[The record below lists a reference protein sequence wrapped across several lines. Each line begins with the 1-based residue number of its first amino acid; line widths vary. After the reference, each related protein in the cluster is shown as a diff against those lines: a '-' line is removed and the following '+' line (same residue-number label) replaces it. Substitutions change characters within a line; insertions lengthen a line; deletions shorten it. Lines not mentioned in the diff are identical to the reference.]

1 MFMSD
6 SKFAEYQKQ
15 TIERMAYDLRP
26 VIGQSASDNYSP
38 TLRSKLVSIDT
49 AKGTCIL
56 ETLPSDYFE
65 FGVDDM
71 SQIGKQYEQSIQI
84 VHNQYFY

>member
-15 TIERMAYDLRP
+15 AIERMAYDLQT
-26 VIGQSASDNYSP
+26 VIGKSCSDNYSP

-49 AKGTCIL
+49 ATGTCVL

-65 FGVDDM
+65 FGDDT
-71 SQIGKQYEQSIQI
+71 SQIGIQYEQSIQI

>member
-15 TIERMAYDLRP
+15 TIERMAYDLRQ
-26 VIGQSASDNYSP
+26 VIGQSCSDNYSP

-49 AKGTCIL
+49 EKGTCLL

-65 FGVDDM
+65 FGDDT
-71 SQIGKQYEQSIQI
+71 SAIGKQYEQSIQI